1 LLAAL
6 DRPEQTDALIV
17 HATSLVDALNSQL
30 EQGRDRLLELHSHRP
45 EISAELVQAI
55 EEQDAERGVYDYMTR
70 YWDLYGVE
78 QEAGSGLTFILHPG
92 HHMLQE
98 HFPALPEDG
107 ITITFDRD
115 NALAHEDREFLTWEH
130 PMARGA
136 MDLLTGT
143 DQGSTAV
150 TVLEGS
156 RFKPGILLLELI
168 YVAQCPA
175 PTELE
180 VNRFLPPTAVRL
192 LLDVKGQNYAEKL
205 GHELFQGECLGRNRK
220 LASAVIRS
228 QSERLRAMFKKGE
241 AHAQEAAERL
251 QAAARTEMETLLQAE
266 LERMRALAKV
276 NASVRADELDYL
288 EAKRELLDRYL
299 SQTQLR
305 LDAARIIVT
314 R

>member
-1 LLAAL
+1 MTAYWNCIPTA
-6 DRPEQTDALIV
+6 R
-17 HATSLVDALNSQL
+17 NK
-30 EQGRDRLLELHSHRP
+30 
-45 EISAELVQAI
+45 SAELVQAI

-78 QEAGSGLTFILHPG
+78 QEAGPGLTFILHPG

-98 HFPALPEDG
+98 HFPELPEDG
-107 ITITFDRD
+107 TTVTFDRD

-130 PMARGA
+130 PMVRGA

-156 RFKPGILLLELI
+156 RFKPGILLLEAI

-180 VNRFLPPTAVRL
+180 VNHFLPPTAVRL
-192 LLDVKGQNYAEKL
+192 LLDIKGQDYAETL

-220 LASAVIRS
+220 LAAAVIRS
-228 QSERLRAMFKKGE
+228 QSERLRVMFEKGK
-241 AHAQEAAERL
+241 AHAQKAAEKL
-251 QAAARTEMETLLQAE
+251 QTAARKDMATLLQAE
-266 LERMRALAKV
+266 LERMRALAEV

-299 SQTQLR
+299 SQTHMR
-305 LDAARIIVT
+305 LDAARVIVT